1 MEEQRQ
7 EITIYDVINTL
18 KKNRRKVNIKLILK
32 AYNYAKDHH
41 TGQKRL
47 SGEEYIIHP
56 LNVANI
62 LSGLNLD
69 DETICAAILHDV
81 VEDTDVT
88 KEDLRRE
95 FGEEVSVM
103 VDRSYKTWKTP
114 VYNKRRTAS
123 GELQKNVLSNGKR
136 YKSNTYKACGQTS

>member
-1 MEEQRQ
+1 MEEQK

-18 KKNRRKVNIKLILK
+18 KKNRRKINTKLILK
-32 AYNYAKDHH
+32 AYQFAKDYHK
-41 TGQKRL
+41 GQKRL

-81 VEDTDVT
+81 VEDTEIT
-88 KEDLRRE
+88 KEDLVKE
-95 FGEEVSVM
+95 FGEEIASM
-103 VDRSYKTWKTP
+103 VDRSYKIRKTP
-114 VYNKRRTAS
+114 IYNKRRA
-123 GELQKNVLSNGKR
+123 
-136 YKSNTYKACGQTS
+136 TS

>member
-1 MEEQRQ
+1 MAEQKK

-18 KKNRRKVNIKLILK
+18 KKHRRKINVKLILK

-41 TGQKRL
+41 NGQKRL

-62 LSGLNLD
+62 LSELNLD

-88 KEDLRRE
+88 KEDLRKE
-95 FGEEVSVM
+95 FGEEIGVM
-103 VDRSYKTWKTP
+103 VDRSYETRKTSI
-114 VYNKRRTAS
+114 YNKGRT
-123 GELQKNVLSNGKR
+123 
-136 YKSNTYKACGQTS
+136 TS

>member
-1 MEEQRQ
+1 MEEQK

-18 KKNRRKVNIKLILK
+18 KKNRRKINTKLILK
-32 AYNYAKDHH
+32 AYQFAKDYHK
-41 TGQKRL
+41 GQKRL

-81 VEDTDVT
+81 VEDTEIT
-88 KEDLRRE
+88 KEDLVKE
-95 FGEEVSVM
+95 FGEEIASM
-103 VDRSYKTWKTP
+103 VDRSYKIRKTP
-114 VYNKRRTAS
+114 IYNKRRA
-123 GELQKNVLSNGKR
+123 
-136 YKSNTYKACGQTS
+136 TSWKL